1 MSATLLRKYT
11 KTAAMAAAGFT
22 GDSPLFLMDYLLRF
36 LRVAVMLALWRTL
49 FAGKGTVGGMALET
63 VLTYALIAE
72 VFAEPLACRTGLEIA
87 FWEGT
92 VVTRFLRPL
101 GFVGLFAAEMLG
113 KWAFGFGVF
122 SMPLLLAAPLLGV
135 NPLPASPAA
144 GALFL
149 LSLAL
154 AVAVG
159 LALDFLFAALIL
171 WLDASVWLIERFR
184 AAVGTLL
191 SGALLPLALLP
202 WGLGRVLEWL
212 PFASMASAPLRI
224 YTGTEEP
231 LRLLALQAGWA
242 LLLWPMAVVCWNGS
256 RERIVSHGG

>member
-1 MSATLLRKYT
+1 MARTLIRKYG
-11 KTAAMAAAGFT
+11 KTALMAAASYT

-36 LRVAVMLALWRTL
+36 LRVAVMLSIWRIL
-49 FAGKGTVGGMALET
+49 FAGKGTVSGMTLET

-72 VFAEPLACRTGLEIA
+72 VFAEPLACRTGLEVA

-92 VVTRFLRPL
+92 IATRFLRPL

-113 KWAFGFGVF
+113 RWGFGFCAF
-122 SMPLLLAAPLLGV
+122 SLPLLFAAPLLGV
-135 NPLPASPAA
+135 NPLPASPGAA
-144 GALFL
+144 GLFL

-154 AVAVG
+154 SVAVG
-159 LALDFLFAALIL
+159 LALDFIFAALIL
-171 WLDASVWLIERFR
+171 WLDVSVWLIERFR

-202 WGLGRVLEWL
+202 WGLGKTLAWL
-212 PFASMASAPLRI
+212 PFAAMASAPLRI
-224 YTGTEEP
+224 YTGTGDA
-231 LRLLALQAGWA
+231 LHLIALQAGWA
-242 LLLWPMAVVCWNGS
+242 VLLWPAALALWAAS